1 MSSTARPRTLADI
14 LKESEIVPPT
24 VLARAQRYSE
34 TSGRPLWF
42 VLLREGLLTEDK
54 LFRLLE
60 TQLKLPVLSDDQLD
74 GVVVAPE
81 LKQAITAVLAG
92 HLGIL
97 PLERSTD
104 GRKAALAMVDPTQD
118 LSTLL
123 PKLASHGVVEVR
135 RFLIRFGTLRLGMD
149 MFYNQAWEAGDS
161 APLIEPIAAP
171 SPSRPEV
178 SPSKPEVPS
187 PSRPDVAPASKPESA
202 APSRP
207 EVVPPS
213 KPELSASKSDIV
225 PLSKPEVGAPSK
237 PDAAPPSKPDVVA
250 SKLDVVP
257 VTKADSIARPEGSAK
272 LEAVPPTRPT
282 PPAVQ
287 PLTPARAHPP
297 VHPPPLPP
305 PLPPSLPPPVPSG
318 ISQRGESSRSSEGIP
333 SAASLGDR
341 SGAHKPTASGHS
353 TPPRVGPPRIE
364 PPPLPKQAVPAPLP
378 VLRSGPI
385 RRRPPFEKPGGA
397 LSSSDLIIEERPS
410 NLNLNRDALRVPTR
424 SFAPDPHSDGMTVPV
439 VDALFRCA
447 TTLAEQLAATLDSDW
462 PSLVVAQCSSLC
474 DRIGLLPRAKR
485 ELLLIAR
492 LHAILTLQ
500 LFEKM
505 PLPATRKERLGFVC
519 DTAMEGLL
527 AMLQAEFLDF
537 VKLPQDDEPP
547 LGMRMI
553 STVIESLR
561 LAHQG
566 HSSEVLAQKLRE
578 RCGDNDVVR
587 TLLELYVDQPPTF
600 TDRSAPP
607 GLRPA
612 KLPPLPPPSP
622 PSAARPEVR
631 LGWPTPE
638 TMPDVPWSCDRV
650 STLPEEGLLPY
661 PSPTGN
667 IPTLPSG

>member
-1 MSSTARPRTLADI
+1 
-14 LKESEIVPPT
+14 
-24 VLARAQRYSE
+24 
-34 TSGRPLWF
+34 
-42 VLLREGLLTEDK
+42 
-54 LFRLLE
+54 
-60 TQLKLPVLSDDQLD
+60 
-74 GVVVAPE
+74 
-81 LKQAITAVLAG
+81 
-92 HLGIL
+92 
-97 PLERSTD
+97 
-104 GRKAALAMVDPTQD
+104 
-118 LSTLL
+118 
-123 PKLASHGVVEVR
+123 
-135 RFLIRFGTLRLGMD
+135 
-149 MFYNQAWEAGDS
+149 MFQ
-161 APLIEPIAAP
+161 
-171 SPSRPEV
+171 
-178 SPSKPEVPS
+178 
-187 PSRPDVAPASKPESA
+187 
-202 APSRP
+202 
-207 EVVPPS
+207 
-213 KPELSASKSDIV
+213 
-225 PLSKPEVGAPSK
+225 
-237 PDAAPPSKPDVVA
+237 
-250 SKLDVVP
+250 
-257 VTKADSIARPEGSAK
+257 
-272 LEAVPPTRPT
+272 
-282 PPAVQ
+282 
-287 PLTPARAHPP
+287 
-297 VHPPPLPP
+297 
-305 PLPPSLPPPVPSG
+305 
-318 ISQRGESSRSSEGIP
+318 
-333 SAASLGDR
+333 
-341 SGAHKPTASGHS
+341 
-353 TPPRVGPPRIE
+353 
-364 PPPLPKQAVPAPLP
+364 
-378 VLRSGPI
+378 
-385 RRRPPFEKPGGA
+385 
-397 LSSSDLIIEERPS
+397 
-410 NLNLNRDALRVPTR
+410 
-424 SFAPDPHSDGMTVPV
+424 
-439 VDALFRCA
+439 
-447 TTLAEQLAATLDSDW
+447 
-462 PSLVVAQCSSLC
+462 
-474 DRIGLLPRAKR
+474 LLPRAKR